1 MSDDAHDVPAC
12 PCPGCGVPNDAASSA
27 HGSYVGRPSP
37 GDASVCLNCAAILV
51 FREDLTTRLM
61 TGAELADMAP
71 DDRSYL
77 LHARRMVLQVKAS
90 SLT

>member
-1 MSDDAHDVPAC
+1 
-12 PCPGCGVPNDAASSA
+12 
-27 HGSYVGRPSP
+27 
-37 GDASVCLNCAAILV
+37 VCLNCAAILV